1 MKLSEK
7 EIDFLEQ
14 QIPELAALATRKAYW
29 DALSSGQS
37 VMIAEDGKL
46 IEVFPDG
53 SKKFIKNIAPR
64 VRIDIKNPIVI
75 NEK

>member
-1 MKLSEK
+1 MKLTEK

-29 DALSSGQS
+29 DALSNGLS
-37 VMIAEDGKL
+37 VTIAEDGKL

-53 SKKFIKNIAPR
+53 SKKFIKNIPPR
-64 VRIDIKNPIVI
+64 IKMEIKNPILI
-75 NEK
+75 K